1 VRRRA
6 RGVAL
11 AVVGLVVAGF
21 GVQTASAGPPPGA
34 AYGTS
39 SNAFSSGG
47 SVATAP
53 AAGQAVKVAAFDSE
67 PVVLQG
73 SDFPGWTS
81 GPEITARPPQTPTD
95 YEVYNSQGSI
105 LSPLGLQSDCYQSGS
120 NPDVNGAVD
129 PNHGDHNCFQGSNSP
144 VRTVL
149 KGVPPQSLL
158 GYRWDPSSASFV
170 QIPFQVDTMWQHYLT
185 NNASGFAFY
194 SGADQMLTYT
204 FDYEPFRFTSNPP
217 FSAANPTGVCRPQP
231 LAGQPDTT
239 ADPNRFLIDSDQLSF
254 MARDAGPAAP
264 ASAPLPSGI
273 VSANQVRLVDPQ
285 TGIVRYAYV
294 MESSMTTY
302 LLNGSS
308 VSAPTVLPAYT
319 AANSPYV
326 HYDAFDPW
334 TDQLTQYDGT
344 DAYGVESTPVPDM
357 YAFSQSNYS
366 NYGNAHQGPV
376 CNLVSP
382 SLGAGGVVQP
392 VVGQGFSSSA
402 GTYALDPP
410 SYVQRRSL
418 DIAQVTT
425 PRYAFLYGDPTPEAT
440 VDGQVVSEPLAG
452 RWIMDGLSVSP
463 DDSGFTTG
471 DYGTSLVDRFKGRA
485 FQQSPGGDTPCCGY
499 EDEQVNWNGSSV
511 TMGVKVGPVRDI
523 RVTWGSDSGTN
534 VTRTD
539 IFYAYSINHEY
550 NLRVHPIPPLD
561 GIYTQW
567 NMDAGAVT
575 TYYDPENPKGVPV
588 TGINPVLYGD
598 TKDFVGPS
606 GISESSND
614 TLGRDEKA
622 LNGGKPLTVGNPN
635 PSACGEPL
643 PVSIPAVGSPDDCV
657 YGNFNVGD
665 ATFSGPSPLLGWEEL
680 TGPAG
685 TTVDKWSIQ
694 PDADPSPG
702 GAQAV
707 AEAQPYYVDDSCFD
721 DGTGSSP
728 GPQVDPRNIDPTT
741 WGFADV
747 NGAPVAV
754 SPAPASANRFA
765 GTVSDDGTTYVTNA
779 STSQA
784 AAHPAT
790 MSTDDTFARRCWN
803 HARDGTPYNIPRT
816 ATYDPG
822 RPAQHPDPTPDP
834 RFGPQGD
841 VRYFEGDIGTHGLHL
856 LFTSDTDNA
865 DLTTAVDEADS
876 TDMEAVL
883 PPEQPNVGSAYSAA
897 DNVPLLT
904 AVTPFGSAPAAPQP
918 DVSGP
923 GLPQT
928 AVSGPAGTGSSG
940 SRKDGDTSLGAAS
953 ASVPGASASPPA
965 SSSPSTPSSAGSVA
979 SPSPLEPL
987 LGLSPVTATDERAGR
1002 TGLLSP

>member
-1 VRRRA
+1 MHGTARSSLVRRLVRRRA
-6 RGVAL
+6 RALGV
-11 AVVGLVVAGF
+11 VIGLVVAGV
-21 GVQTASAGPPPGA
+21 GVQAASASPPPGA
-34 AYGTS
+34 SPVTPS
-39 SNAFSSGG
+39 SGFSSGG

-95 YEVYNSQGSI
+95 YEVYNTQGSI

-120 NPDVNGAVD
+120 ND
-129 PNHGDHNCFQGSNSP
+129 PSHGDHNCFQGSNSP

-149 KGVPPQSLL
+149 KGVPAQSLL

-204 FDYEPFRFTSNPP
+204 FDYEPFLFTSSPP
-217 FSAANPTGVCRPQP
+217 FSATDPTGVCVPQP
-231 LAGQPDTT
+231 PSGQSDTT
-239 ADPNRFLIDSDQLSF
+239 ADPNQFLIDSDQLSF

-273 VSANQVRLVDPQ
+273 VSANQVRLMDPQ
-285 TGIVRYAYV
+285 TGMVRFAYV
-294 MESSMTTY
+294 MESSMTSY
-302 LLNGSS
+302 QVNGSTIT
-308 VSAPTVLPAYT
+308 APTVLPAYT

-326 HYDAFDPW
+326 HYNAFDPW
-334 TDQLTQYDGT
+334 TNQLAQYHGA
-344 DAYGVESTPVPDM
+344 DAYGVESAPVPDM

-366 NYGNAHQGPV
+366 NYGNAPTGPV
-376 CNLVSP
+376 CSLVSA

-392 VVGQGFSSSA
+392 VVGQGFSSTA
-402 GTYALDPP
+402 GTYSLAPS
-410 SYVQRRSL
+410 SYVQRRTL
-418 DIAQVTT
+418 DIAEVTT
-425 PRYAFLYGDPTPEAT
+425 PRYALLYGDPSPETT

-463 DDSGFTTG
+463 DDGGLTTG

-485 FQQSPGGDTPCCGY
+485 FQQAPGGHTPCCGY
-499 EDEQVNWNGSSV
+499 EDEQVNWNGSSI

-539 IFYAYSINHEY
+539 IFYAYSVDHEY

-567 NMDAGAVT
+567 NMHAGAVS
-575 TYYDPENPKGVPV
+575 TYYNPENPKGVPV

-606 GISESSND
+606 GVSESSND
-614 TLGRDEKA
+614 ALGRQEKA
-622 LNGGKPLTVGNPN
+622 LNGGQPITVGNPS
-635 PSACGEPL
+635 PSSCSAPL
-643 PVSIPAVGSPDDCV
+643 PVSIPAVGSPDNCV

-685 TTVDKWSIQ
+685 TTVDKWTVQ
-694 PDADPSPG
+694 QDANPSPG

-721 DGTGSSP
+721 DGTGNSP
-728 GPQVDPRNIDPTT
+728 GPQVDPRGIDPTT
-741 WGFADV
+741 WGFADL
-747 NGAPVAV
+747 NGQPVAV
-754 SPAPASANRFA
+754 SPAPAAASRYL
-765 GTVSDDGTTYVTNA
+765 GSVLDDGTTYVTDA
-779 STSQA
+779 SA
-784 AAHPAT
+784 AAASAAPET
-790 MSTDDTFARRCWN
+790 SSTDDTFSRRCWN
-803 HARDGTPYNIPRT
+803 HDPSGSPYNIPGT
-816 ATYDPG
+816 ATYQKQQ
-822 RPAQHPDPTPDP
+822 PAHAPDPPPDP
-834 RFGPQGD
+834 QFGPQGD
-841 VRYFEGDIGTHGLHL
+841 VRYFEGDVATHGLHL

-865 DLTTAVDEADS
+865 DLTSAVDEADS
-876 TDMEAVL
+876 VDHQVVL
-883 PPEQPNVGSAYSAA
+883 PPNQKNVGAAYTAEFGVPIAA
-897 DNVPLLT
+897 IVAPYGTSSLT
-904 AVTPFGSAPAAPQP
+904 APQP
-918 DVSGP
+918 YVAGR
-923 GLPQT
+923 GLPSS
-928 AVSGPAGTGSSG
+928 AVSGSAGTGSSN
-940 SRKDGDTSLGAAS
+940 
-953 ASVPGASASPPA
+953 PGAQNSLV
-965 SSSPSTPSSAGSVA
+965 SSAGTPVSGDPANSGGTSTSKPPADELVPPLA
-979 SPSPLEPL
+979 SLGMGLAATPGGPSP
-987 LGLSPVTATDERAGR
+987 
-1002 TGLLSP
+1002 